1 MRSSCSRAVRTRNR
15 LSRAFS
21 TAPSVD
27 GTGSLAMVFG
37 GFGFTPRQLA
47 RHENLYRERGFAV
60 EPVLSTIPELITPKV
75 AWQRGPALAAKLQE
89 ADKPTV
95 VHFVSGSFWTGM
107 FMLAHLEPSF
117 REKRIRAIMFDS
129 CPPKSDV
136 YAFGG
141 WLSWL
146 IQAKTK
152 LPSRLTK
159 PIVSQLFHPV
169 LSTTRPMFGI
179 DAAWRAQN
187 DRWMFGGDGA
197 RGEAARGLPR
207 AAGATVP
214 ECAKLAEAAA
224 RTAAIAA
231 LHVPPADA
239 DYDDAVVPRSTACL
253 FLRGRNDPVL
263 EPQYVDAYYAFL
275 KARTTASVEWSLF
288 QKAQHAMAVV
298 EAPEEYKTEHVDRLL
313 RKCPEWVA

>member
-1 MRSSCSRAVRTRNR
+1 MQARKFSLPRGR

-47 RHENLYRERGFAV
+47 RHENLYRERGFEV

-169 LSTTRPMFGI
+169 LNNPVRPMFGI

-197 RGEAARGLPR
+197 RGEAARALPR

>member
-1 MRSSCSRAVRTRNR
+1 
-15 LSRAFS
+15 
-21 TAPSVD
+21 
-27 GTGSLAMVFG
+27 MVFG

-129 CPPKSDV
+129 CPPKCDV

-159 PIVSQLFHPV
+159 PIVSALPSGPQSGAADVWHRRGV
-169 LSTTRPMFGI
+169 ARAKRPL
-179 DAAWRAQN
+179 DVWRRRRAW
-187 DRWMFGGDGA
+187 
-197 RGEAARGLPR
+197 
-207 AAGATVP
+207 
-214 ECAKLAEAAA
+214 
-224 RTAAIAA
+224 
-231 LHVPPADA
+231 
-239 DYDDAVVPRSTACL
+239 
-253 FLRGRNDPVL
+253 
-263 EPQYVDAYYAFL
+263 
-275 KARTTASVEWSLF
+275 
-288 QKAQHAMAVV
+288 
-298 EAPEEYKTEHVDRLL
+298 
-313 RKCPEWVA
+313 

>member
-1 MRSSCSRAVRTRNR
+1 MRTRNR

-75 AWQRGPALAAKLQE
+75 AWQRGPALAAKLQA

-159 PIVSQLFHPV
+159 PIVSQLF
-169 LSTTRPMFGI
+169 
-179 DAAWRAQN
+179 Q
-187 DRWMFGGDGA
+187 
-197 RGEAARGLPR
+197 
-207 AAGATVP
+207 
-214 ECAKLAEAAA
+214 
-224 RTAAIAA
+224 
-231 LHVPPADA
+231 
-239 DYDDAVVPRSTACL
+239 
-253 FLRGRNDPVL
+253 
-263 EPQYVDAYYAFL
+263 
-275 KARTTASVEWSLF
+275 
-288 QKAQHAMAVV
+288 
-298 EAPEEYKTEHVDRLL
+298 
-313 RKCPEWVA
+313 

>member
-1 MRSSCSRAVRTRNR
+1 
-15 LSRAFS
+15 
-21 TAPSVD
+21 
-27 GTGSLAMVFG
+27 
-37 GFGFTPRQLA
+37 
-47 RHENLYRERGFAV
+47 
-60 EPVLSTIPELITPKV
+60 
-75 AWQRGPALAAKLQE
+75 
-89 ADKPTV
+89 
-95 VHFVSGSFWTGM
+95 
-107 FMLAHLEPSF
+107 
-117 REKRIRAIMFDS
+117 
-129 CPPKSDV
+129 
-136 YAFGG
+136 
-141 WLSWL
+141 
-146 IQAKTK
+146 
-152 LPSRLTK
+152 
-159 PIVSQLFHPV
+159 
-169 LSTTRPMFGI
+169 MFGI

-197 RGEAARGLPR
+197 RGEVARALPR

>member
-1 MRSSCSRAVRTRNR
+1 
-15 LSRAFS
+15 
-21 TAPSVD
+21 
-27 GTGSLAMVFG
+27 
-37 GFGFTPRQLA
+37 
-47 RHENLYRERGFAV
+47 
-60 EPVLSTIPELITPKV
+60 
-75 AWQRGPALAAKLQE
+75 
-89 ADKPTV
+89 
-95 VHFVSGSFWTGM
+95 
-107 FMLAHLEPSF
+107 
-117 REKRIRAIMFDS
+117 
-129 CPPKSDV
+129 
-136 YAFGG
+136 
-141 WLSWL
+141 
-146 IQAKTK
+146 
-152 LPSRLTK
+152 
-159 PIVSQLFHPV
+159 
-169 LSTTRPMFGI
+169 MFGI

-187 DRWMFGGDGA
+187 DRWMFGGDGS
-197 RGEAARGLPR
+197 RGEAARDLPR

-239 DYDDAVVPRSTACL
+239 DFDDAVVPRRTACL

-263 EPQYVDAYYAFL
+263 EPQYFDAYYAFL

>member
-1 MRSSCSRAVRTRNR
+1 MRTRNR
-15 LSRAFS
+15 FSRAFS

-75 AWQRGPALAAKLQE
+75 AWRRGPALAAKLQE

-169 LSTTRPMFGI
+169 LNPVRPMFGI

-197 RGEAARGLPR
+197 RVEAARALPR
-207 AAGATVP
+207 AAGSTVP

>member
-1 MRSSCSRAVRTRNR
+1 MRTRNR

-169 LSTTRPMFGI
+169 LNNPVRPMFGI

-197 RGEAARGLPR
+197 RGEAARDLPR

>member
-1 MRSSCSRAVRTRNR
+1 M
-15 LSRAFS
+15 
-21 TAPSVD
+21 
-27 GTGSLAMVFG
+27 
-37 GFGFTPRQLA
+37 
-47 RHENLYRERGFAV
+47 
-60 EPVLSTIPELITPKV
+60 
-75 AWQRGPALAAKLQE
+75 
-89 ADKPTV
+89 
-95 VHFVSGSFWTGM
+95 
-107 FMLAHLEPSF
+107 
-117 REKRIRAIMFDS
+117 
-129 CPPKSDV
+129 
-136 YAFGG
+136 
-141 WLSWL
+141 
-146 IQAKTK
+146 
-152 LPSRLTK
+152 
-159 PIVSQLFHPV
+159 
-169 LSTTRPMFGI
+169 
-179 DAAWRAQN
+179 
-187 DRWMFGGDGA
+187 
-197 RGEAARGLPR
+197 
-207 AAGATVP
+207 P

>member
-1 MRSSCSRAVRTRNR
+1 MQARKISLSRGR

-75 AWQRGPALAAKLQE
+75 AWRRGPALAAKLQE

-169 LSTTRPMFGI
+169 LNPVRPMFGI

-197 RGEAARGLPR
+197 RGEAARALPR

>member
-1 MRSSCSRAVRTRNR
+1 MQARKFSLSRGR

-75 AWQRGPALAAKLQE
+75 AWRRGPALAAKLQE

-169 LSTTRPMFGI
+169 LNPVRPMFGI

-187 DRWMFGGDGA
+187 DRWMFGGDGS
-197 RGEAARGLPR
+197 RGEAARALPR

>member
-1 MRSSCSRAVRTRNR
+1 
-15 LSRAFS
+15 
-21 TAPSVD
+21 
-27 GTGSLAMVFG
+27 MVFG

-169 LSTTRPMFGI
+169 LNPVRPMFGI

-187 DRWMFGGDGA
+187 DRWMFGGDGT
-197 RGEAARGLPR
+197 RGEAARALPR

-275 KARTTASVEWSLF
+275 KARTTSSVEWHLF
-288 QKAQHAMAVV
+288 EKSQHAMAVV
-298 EAPEEYKTEHVDRLL
+298 EAPEQYKAQHVQRLL
-313 RKCPEWVA
+313 AQVPEFVRQ